1 MTVRIFNDAPAGREF
16 ILSGR
21 DMRAAELSPR
31 MREGVLKVFGENL
44 SAEEVVTRILRDVR
58 EKGDSAVRRYS
69 REIDGAELD
78 DLRVSDDETR
88 DALAT
93 VPPDIQDALRFA
105 AERIRSFHQKQ
116 HIDSWIDFSL
126 EGALGQMIR
135 PLERVGLYAPG
146 GTAPYPSSLLM
157 TAIPAAVAGVKEIVI
172 CAPPERTGRIA
183 PITAVAAHIAGAAHV
198 FKIGGAQAIGAMAFG
213 TESVP
218 KVDKIL
224 GPGNIFVVLAK
235 RQVYGEVAID
245 ALPGP
250 TETLLI
256 ADHTADPGLCA
267 ADMLA
272 QAEHDQMASAIL
284 VTTSTELAQG
294 VNAELEEQLKPLSR
308 ADVARESL
316 EHNGAI
322 IVVNDLPDA
331 FDLANAYAPEHLC
344 LLIEN
349 PWDWISSIQHAGGI
363 FIGESS
369 PEVIGDYTAG
379 PSHVMPTGRTARFS
393 SPVNVSDFVKI
404 ISVIGLNEEGLR
416 KVGPAAATV
425 AHAEGLTA
433 HAAAVE
439 RRLERLRPD

>member
-1 MTVRIFNDAPAGREF
+1 MTVRLFLDTQSGREF
-16 ILSGR
+16 VLSRR

-31 MREGVLKVFGENL
+31 MREGVLKVFREHL
-44 SAEEVVTRILRDVR
+44 SAEEVVARILGDVR
-58 EKGDSAVRRYS
+58 QQGDVAVRHYT
-69 REIDGAELD
+69 REIDGADLD
-78 DLRVSDDETR
+78 DFRVSDDEVSA
-88 DALAT
+88 ALSS
-93 VPPDIQDALRFA
+93 VPGDVQDALRFA
-105 AERIRSFHQKQ
+105 AERIRSFHEKQ
-116 HIDSWIDFSL
+116 HIDSWIDFSPD
-126 EGALGQMIR
+126 GALGQVVR
-135 PLERVGLYAPG
+135 PLDRVGLYAPG

-157 TAIPAAVAGVKEIVI
+157 TAIPARVAGVGEIVI
-172 CAPPERTGRIA
+172 CAPPEGDGRIA
-183 PITAVAAHIAGAAHV
+183 PITTVAAHIAGADHL

-213 TESVP
+213 TDSVP

-256 ADHTADPGLCA
+256 ADNSADPALCA

-284 VTTSTELAQG
+284 VTTSTEVAHA
-294 VNAELEEQLKPLSR
+294 VKSELEGQLTTLSR
-308 ADVARESL
+308 EAIARESL
-316 EHNGAI
+316 EQHGAI
-322 IVVNDLPDA
+322 VLVGDMDEA
-331 FDLANAYAPEHLC
+331 FDLANEYAPEHLC

-349 PWDWISSIQHAGGI
+349 PWDSISRVRHAGGI
-363 FIGESS
+363 FIGENS

-393 SPVNVSDFVKI
+393 SPVNVSDFLKI
-404 ISVIGLNEEGLR
+404 ISVIGLNEQGLR
-416 KVGPAAATV
+416 KVGPAAATI
-425 AHAEGLTA
+425 AQAEGLTA

>member
-1 MTVRIFNDAPAGREF
+1 
-16 ILSGR
+16 
-21 DMRAAELSPR
+21 MRAAELSPR
-31 MREGVLKVFGENL
+31 MREGVQRVFGEDL
-44 SAEEVVTRILRDVR
+44 TAEEVVTRILRDVR
-58 EKGDSAVRRYS
+58 EQGDSAVRHYA

-78 DLRVSDDETR
+78 ALRVSDDETS

-93 VPPDIQDALRFA
+93 VPQDIQDALRFA
-105 AERIRSFHQKQ
+105 AERIRSFHEKQ
-116 HIDSWIDFSL
+116 HIDSWIDFSP

-157 TAIPAAVAGVKEIVI
+157 TAIPARVAGVREIVI
-172 CAPPERTGRIA
+172 CAPPERNGRIA
-183 PITAVAAHIAGAAHV
+183 PITAVAAHIAGATHV

-213 TESVP
+213 TNSVP

-284 VTTSTELAQG
+284 VTTSAELAQR
-294 VNAELEEQLKPLSR
+294 VNAELEKQLTPLSR
-308 ADVARESL
+308 EPVARESL

-322 IVVNDLPDA
+322 IVVNDLPEA
-331 FDLANAYAPEHLC
+331 FDLSNAYAPEHLC
-344 LLIEN
+344 LLIEK
-349 PWDWISSIQHAGGI
+349 PWDWISSVEHAGGI

-379 PSHVMPTGRTARFS
+379 PSHVMPTGGTARFS
-393 SPVNVSDFVKI
+393 SPVNISDFVKV

-416 KVGPAAATV
+416 KVGPTAATV
-425 AHAEGLTA
+425 ARAEGLTA

>member
-1 MTVRIFNDAPAGREF
+1 MTIRIFRDPAEGRDF
-16 ILSGR
+16 ILSNR
-21 DMRAAELSPR
+21 DMGSTGLSPR
-31 MREGVLKVFGENL
+31 MQEGVRRIFGEDL
-44 SAEEVVTRILRDVR
+44 TADQVVSRILDDVR
-58 EKGDSAVRRYS
+58 ASGDKAVRDYTR
-69 REIDGAELD
+69 RIDGVD
-78 DLRVSDDETR
+78 TDSLRVSNAE
-88 DALAT
+88 
-93 VPPDIQDALRFA
+93 IQDALASVPQDIQQGLGFA
-105 AERIRSFHQKQ
+105 AERIRTFHEKQ
-116 HIDSWIDFSL
+116 HIDSWINFSQ
-126 EGALGQMIR
+126 EGALGQVIR

-157 TAIPAAVAGVKEIVI
+157 TAIPARVAGVPEIVV
-172 CAPPERTGRIA
+172 CAPPEKGGHIA
-183 PITAVAAHIAGAAHV
+183 PITAVAAHIAGADHV
-198 FKIGGAQAIGAMAFG
+198 FKVGGAQAIGAMAYG

-235 RQVYGEVAID
+235 RHVYGDVAID

-256 ADHTADPGLCA
+256 ADESADPGLCA

-284 VTTSTELAQG
+284 VTTSAQLAKS
-294 VNAELEEQLKPLSR
+294 VSVEIERQLTSLTRQSI
-308 ADVARESL
+308 ARESL
-316 EHNGAI
+316 ERNGAI
-322 IVVNDLPDA
+322 LVVSDLPAA

-344 LLIEN
+344 LLISS
-349 PWDWISSIQHAGGI
+349 PWDWVSSVHHAGGI

-393 SPVNVSDFVKI
+393 SPVNVSDFVKV
-404 ISVIGLNEEGLR
+404 ISVIGLNETGLR
-416 KVGPAAATV
+416 TVGPAAATV
-425 AHAEGLTA
+425 ARAEGLTA

>member
-1 MTVRIFNDAPAGREF
+1 MTVRIFNDAGAGREF
-16 ILSGR
+16 ILAER

-31 MREGVLKVFGENL
+31 MREGVQRVFGEDL
-44 SAEEVVTRILRDVR
+44 TAEEVVTRILRDVR
-58 EKGDSAVRRYS
+58 EQGDSAVRHYT

-78 DLRVSDDETR
+78 ALRVSDDETS

-93 VPPDIQDALRFA
+93 VPQDIQDALRFA
-105 AERIRSFHQKQ
+105 AERIRSFHEKQ
-116 HIDSWIDFSL
+116 HIDSWIDFSP

-157 TAIPAAVAGVKEIVI
+157 TAIPARVAGVREIVI
-172 CAPPERTGRIA
+172 CAPPERNGRIA
-183 PITAVAAHIAGAAHV
+183 PITAVAAHIAGATHV

-213 TESVP
+213 TNSVP

-284 VTTSTELAQG
+284 VTTSAELAQR
-294 VNAELEEQLKPLSR
+294 VNAELEKQLTPLSR
-308 ADVARESL
+308 ESVARESL
-316 EHNGAI
+316 VHNGAI
-322 IVVNDLPDA
+322 IVVNDLPEA
-331 FDLANAYAPEHLC
+331 FDLSNAYAPEHLC
-344 LLIEN
+344 LLIEK
-349 PWDWISSIQHAGGI
+349 PWDWISSVEHAGGI

-379 PSHVMPTGRTARFS
+379 PSHVMPTGGTARFS
-393 SPVNVSDFVKI
+393 SPVNISDFVKV

-425 AHAEGLTA
+425 ARAEGLTA